1 MSKKQNERIKGW
13 FVNFFGALAYLVITL
28 QLLVTF
34 LAYFE
39 PLRSLIELT
48 MPTHNAEPI
57 TPVQPLPPM
66 EQSEPSV
73 LLIILSFVIVA
84 IMVSISIYAIIK
96 TPSIIARAGK
106 KVVDRT
112 AEASAPLALKVS
124 GKKDTA
130 RNRKKMAPML
140 RLIFKISLVVLP
152 LAATLLSFLVEQPR
166 IDYSIMQAFAI
177 FLASVAFL
185 LFALQYGLARLIGVK
200 KDNIW

>member
-1 MSKKQNERIKGW
+1 MSKKRNERIKGW

-39 PLRSLIELT
+39 PLKSLIEFT
-48 MPTHNAEPI
+48 MPAHDAEPI

-124 GKKDTA
+124 GKKDTV
-130 RNRKKMAPML
+130 RNRKKMAPVL
-140 RLIFKISLVVLP
+140 RLIFKILLVVLP
-152 LAATLLSFLVEQPR
+152 LGATLLSFLVEQPR